1 MEQKIL
7 VIIPLSPVAGNRSN
21 LQTVHE
27 IVSKNIHQI
36 NSRKLYR
43 QIWEPYIYHKVIDKF
58 LNKSN
63 KTAAGLLYIEIY
75 EDFQRP
81 YFHRR
86 NWTQLLNIQDL
97 DTFKSLSTVLICE
110 FHTPDGDHDEKKKNI
125 SQDQSGRNTD
135 EPQDINDKIQPA
147 PEAKVGAHAKFKPDN
162 DNQKYPYDI
171 RHYNKYRHKINKY
184 WHLIGN
190 TG

>member
-1 MEQKIL
+1 MKIFKDL
-7 VIIPLSPVAGNRSN
+7 TSIA
-21 LQTVHE
+21 E
-27 IVSKNIHQI
+27 IGH
-36 NSRKLYR
+36 NSLTYK
-43 QIWEPYIYHKVIDKF
+43 IWT
-58 LNKSN
+58 L
-63 KTAAGLLYIEIY
+63 
-75 EDFQRP
+75 
-81 YFHRR
+81 
-86 NWTQLLNIQDL
+86 
-97 DTFKSLSTVLICE
+97 
-110 FHTPDGDHDEKKKNI
+110 DHDEKKKNI
-125 SQDQSGRNTD
+125 SQDQSGGNTD

>member
-1 MEQKIL
+1 MKIFKDL
-7 VIIPLSPVAGNRSN
+7 TSIA
-21 LQTVHE
+21 E
-27 IVSKNIHQI
+27 IGHNFLTYK
-36 NSRKLYR
+36 
-43 QIWEPYIYHKVIDKF
+43 IW
-58 LNKSN
+58 
-63 KTAAGLLYIEIY
+63 T
-75 EDFQRP
+75 
-81 YFHRR
+81 
-86 NWTQLLNIQDL
+86 LLNRLAQYL
-97 DTFKSLSTVLICE
+97 FVNFTHLMVTMTKT
-110 FHTPDGDHDEKKKNI
+110 KKNI
-125 SQDQSGRNTD
+125 SQDQSGGNTD

>member
-1 MEQKIL
+1 M
-7 VIIPLSPVAGNRSN
+7 
-21 LQTVHE
+21 
-27 IVSKNIHQI
+27 
-36 NSRKLYR
+36 
-43 QIWEPYIYHKVIDKF
+43 
-58 LNKSN
+58 NKSN

-75 EDFQRP
+75 EDLTSIAEIGHNSLT
-81 YFHRR
+81 YKI
-86 NWTQLLNIQDL
+86 WTLLNRLAQYL
-97 DTFKSLSTVLICE
+97 FVNFTHLMVTMTKR
-110 FHTPDGDHDEKKKNI
+110 KKNI
-125 SQDQSGRNTD
+125 SQDQSGGNTD